1 MVGVQMH
8 LVSAPPA
15 DDRRRE
21 MLSDA
26 SDRFPHLRREQ
37 GMAWLGRW
45 ETGLRTKQSMLCFAF
60 VCCGNKN
67 MHGSEQR
74 AQGRTT
80 SFLTGLLG
88 HDGAVGVL
96 DDGRQGAVVVEEHDD
111 LLPARR
117 LDHGLELGQCRRVLL
132 LRKHGSGSS
141 GKPRERRET
150 DGTEHGQ
157 RTGRGCQG
165 GARAHVRTIQWSCSA
180 RRGEVAIVT
189 ESSQDPAAVRGG
201 GGGNDAKRR
210 LGCGFTGDAAAA
222 ASASSAGNAV
232 CFVICDRAGGRA
244 QKGAEQAGELRQA
257 AIGTAWGWCRLE
269 EKAWGFGRVIYRQPA
284 GRGNSVL
291 WLCSSSMLGPIE
303 LLLVA
308 SNLVQLSPSLC
319 R

>member
-1 MVGVQMH
+1 MH

-74 AQGRTT
+74 AQGRAT

-117 LDHGLELGQCRRVLL
+117 LEHGLELGQCRRVLL

-150 DGTEHGQ
+150 DGTGHG
-157 RTGRGCQG
+157 
-165 GARAHVRTIQWSCSA
+165 
-180 RRGEVAIVT
+180 
-189 ESSQDPAAVRGG
+189 
-201 GGGNDAKRR
+201 N
-210 LGCGFTGDAAAA
+210 
-222 ASASSAGNAV
+222 
-232 CFVICDRAGGRA
+232 
-244 QKGAEQAGELRQA
+244 
-257 AIGTAWGWCRLE
+257 
-269 EKAWGFGRVIYRQPA
+269 
-284 GRGNSVL
+284 
-291 WLCSSSMLGPIE
+291 
-303 LLLVA
+303 
-308 SNLVQLSPSLC
+308 
-319 R
+319 